1 MSILHRFVTVV
12 GKGFTIV
19 SDCCCCSVTKLCLL
33 ICDPMDC
40 SLPGSSTMEFRR
52 QEYWSRLPFP
62 SPENLPDPWIKPMS
76 LALAGRFFTTASP
89 GKPIAEWGSGK
100 LGDQAVWVEILS
112 MALTSQVILKEFL
125 NCSVV
130 QDLH

>member
-1 MSILHRFVTVV
+1 
-12 GKGFTIV
+12 
-19 SDCCCCSVTKLCLL
+19 
-33 ICDPMDC
+33 
-40 SLPGSSTMEFRR
+40 
-52 QEYWSRLPFP
+52 
-62 SPENLPDPWIKPMS
+62 MS

-89 GKPIAEWGSGK
+89 GKSIAEWGGGQ